1 MPGSKQSY
9 VFGVLMAGLAIVSV
23 FCLVQGLKGDPLL
36 LTIAALSV
44 AVLVGLAGWRLS
56 RANKGAFLAGDEA
69 VSFTEP
75 KPASAPPDG
84 HIRFTIVVENLPP
97 ARVAELWADLCRPN
111 REVTEA
117 FRLLYRNFTVLDG
130 NRFRFM
136 KGEPQ
141 ATAGLLAEVLS
152 AASGTSVRT
161 SIEPAAE
168 RTPLWS

>member
-1 MPGSKQSY
+1 MPSAKQRNLI
-9 VFGVLMAGLAIVSV
+9 GVLAASLAIVSAV
-23 FCLVQGLKGDPLL
+23 CLVQGIKGDSLL
-36 LTIAALSV
+36 LAIGALTFVVVAGLVGWWARNARSGAALD
-44 AVLVGLAGWRLS
+44 
-56 RANKGAFLAGDEA
+56 GAEMIAQGD
-69 VSFTEP
+69 P

-84 HIRFTIVVENLPP
+84 HIRFTIVVDNLPP
-97 ARVAELWADLCRPN
+97 ARVAELWSDLCRPN

-152 AASGTSVRT
+152 TASATSVRT